1 MKQSKSRKK
10 GIIEAKK
17 KNRTKHQLADD
28 LILATRAVTAW
39 NKAQKLK
46 DKNSERQAEQLAE
59 ESSKRI
65 TKHTGY
71 YLDGA
76 DNSPKEF
83 ANSIHLIKNKE
94 LRG

>member
-17 KNRTKHQLADD
+17 KNRTKH
-28 LILATRAVTAW
+28 
-39 NKAQKLK
+39 
-46 DKNSERQAEQLAE
+46 QLAE